1 MADECS
7 APFQE
12 LGGREPGVQEAD
24 VRDLAAGDFSAWMTE
39 VQQAI
44 RGERSSD
51 VPCGG
56 CTGCCTSSQFIHIAP
71 DETDTLAHIPAAM
84 LFPAPRLPRG
94 HVLVGYDQHGHCPM
108 LIDNACSI
116 YAHRPR
122 TCRTY
127 DCRVFPAARVELD
140 DADKGA
146 IARQT
151 RRWQF
156 SFESPNARVQHDAVS
171 AAAAH
176 LLQHRQLLADD
187 AVPANTTQLAV
198 LAIEVHDAFVEHDPE
213 TGMASITV
221 PTPDAVRVM
230 LTSRRRS

>member
-1 MADECS
+1 
-7 APFQE
+7 
-12 LGGREPGVQEAD
+12 
-24 VRDLAAGDFSAWMTE
+24 
-39 VQQAI
+39 
-44 RGERSSD
+44 
-51 VPCGG
+51 
-56 CTGCCTSSQFIHIAP
+56 
-71 DETDTLAHIPAAM
+71 M
-84 LFPAPRLPRG
+84 L
-94 HVLVGYDQHGHCPM
+94 HVLVGYDQDGHCPM

-140 DADKGA
+140 DADKAA

-156 SFESPNARVQHDAVS
+156 SFDSPNARVQH
-171 AAAAH
+171 
-176 LLQHRQLLADD
+176 D

-198 LAIEVHDAFVEHDPE
+198 LAIEVHDAFVERDPE
-213 TGMASITV
+213 TGMTKITV

-230 LTSRRRS
+230 VTSRRRSQRGRTPGH